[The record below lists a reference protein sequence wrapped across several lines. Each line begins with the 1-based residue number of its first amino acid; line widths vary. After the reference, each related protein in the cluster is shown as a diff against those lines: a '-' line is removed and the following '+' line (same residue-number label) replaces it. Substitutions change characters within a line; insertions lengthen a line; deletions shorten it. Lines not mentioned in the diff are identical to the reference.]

1 MSFLIRR
8 NLHLELSL
16 NSLCKPFTLDYSLL
30 WKSEQSRICLS
41 STFFR
46 WKIFR
51 ELWMCV
57 VRNWGVV
64 VGIDA
69 VYLYI
74 LSNIIENILT
84 FILFYY
90 INPRC
95 SWMVIKSYQPL
106 LPVRTLHR
114 VPWLPHPHGRG
125 YVHPQSAH
133 VIQTPRQKK
142 SKPCFILCTCYITF

>member
-1 MSFLIRR
+1 MK
-8 NLHLELSL
+8 NLQRTVNVCCEEL
-16 NSLCKPFTLDYSLL
+16 
-30 WKSEQSRICLS
+30 
-41 STFFR
+41 
-46 WKIFR
+46 
-51 ELWMCV
+51 
-57 VRNWGVV
+57 GGGG

-142 SKPCFILCTCYITF
+142 NQSLVLFYAPAILPFKQ